1 MTVYFGCGL
10 YQKDEVKIQSA
21 DPKLKKIGK
30 WMCSYIFYIKIK
42 CVSYECDFIWL
53 FLIDLFQLTDRP
65 PYQLH
70 QLNVFCSV
78 LAAHFKRN
86 PDELEGIPGRRMEV
100 EKPL

>member
-1 MTVYFGCGL
+1 
-10 YQKDEVKIQSA
+10 
-21 DPKLKKIGK
+21 
-30 WMCSYIFYIKIK
+30 MCSYIFYIKIK
-42 CVSYECDFIWL
+42 CVSYEYDFIWL

-70 QLNVFCSV
+70 QLNVLCSV
-78 LAAHFKRN
+78 LAAHFKRS